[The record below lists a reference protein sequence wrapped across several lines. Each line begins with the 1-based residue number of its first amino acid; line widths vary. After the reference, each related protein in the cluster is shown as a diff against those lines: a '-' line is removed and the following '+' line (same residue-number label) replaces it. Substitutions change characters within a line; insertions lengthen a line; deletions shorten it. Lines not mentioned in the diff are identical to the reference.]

1 MPESYPVNDQA
12 PEERGLREVLLG
24 ILRPGRAQLAWAVAL
39 CLVGMAVVVQVQSNT
54 AGDRYAT
61 MRRDDLIQLLDG
73 LTEEAELLAAEVAE
87 LERTRDA
94 LQSGA
99 DAQQVAE
106 QEAKRR
112 ADGLAILAGTIPATG
127 PGVSIIISAPAGR
140 ISADLMLDAIQELR
154 DAGAEVIE
162 VNHSIRLV
170 AQSWVDESGD
180 GLVIDDK
187 PVTLPIT
194 IVAIGE
200 PHALAEGA
208 RFRGGLVSQVESS
221 TVGGSVAIEEHD
233 QVTITSLYTPQP
245 LGHARPA

>member
-1 MPESYPVNDQA
+1 
-12 PEERGLREVLLG
+12 
-24 ILRPGRAQLAWAVAL
+24 
-39 CLVGMAVVVQVQSNT
+39 
-54 AGDRYAT
+54 
-61 MRRDDLIQLLDG
+61 
-73 LTEEAELLAAEVAE
+73 
-87 LERTRDA
+87 
-94 LQSGA
+94 
-99 DAQQVAE
+99 
-106 QEAKRR
+106 
-112 ADGLAILAGTIPATG
+112 
-127 PGVSIIISAPAGR
+127 
-140 ISADLMLDAIQELR
+140 MLDAIRELR

-233 QVTITSLYTPQP
+233 QVTIDKPVYPAA
-245 LGHARPA
+245 LGSRPPRVACRVRYR

>member
-1 MPESYPVNDQA
+1 MPESYPVNDRA

-24 ILRPGRAQLAWAVAL
+24 ILRPGRAQLARRWRSAP
-39 CLVGMAVVVQVQSNT
+39 VGMAVVVQVRSNT

-127 PGVSIIISAPAGR
+127 PGSASSSRRPPAA
-140 ISADLMLDAIQELR
+140 S
-154 DAGAEVIE
+154 
-162 VNHSIRLV
+162 
-170 AQSWVDESGD
+170 
-180 GLVIDDK
+180 
-187 PVTLPIT
+187 LPT
-194 IVAIGE
+194 
-200 PHALAEGA
+200 
-208 RFRGGLVSQVESS
+208 
-221 TVGGSVAIEEHD
+221 
-233 QVTITSLYTPQP
+233 
-245 LGHARPA
+245 